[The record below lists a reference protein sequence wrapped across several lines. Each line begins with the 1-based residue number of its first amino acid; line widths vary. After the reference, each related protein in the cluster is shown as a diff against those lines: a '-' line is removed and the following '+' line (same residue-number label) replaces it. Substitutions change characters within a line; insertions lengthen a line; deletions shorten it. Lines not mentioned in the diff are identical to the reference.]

1 MPTDAPYVTELCW
14 FTNTELPK
22 RGICVDCSSAL
33 NVVFFEGWGD
43 SSVQCLACTD
53 ETRVQVLAAWLNDGV
68 EAGVSNTRDGE
79 A

>member
-1 MPTDAPYVTELCW
+1 MIEKYLKAQ
-14 FTNTELPK
+14 
-22 RGICVDCSSAL
+22 CVGG
-33 NVVFFEGWGD
+33 GWGD

-53 ETRVQVLAAWLNDGV
+53 ETRVQVLAARLNDGV